1 MYYLTVNIQN
11 WILRAYTESEIERLQ
26 ESRAGGDRVVSL
38 TVQNFIVL
46 IYIFFMIRM
55 HNDIQKCIK
64 A

>member
-38 TVQNFIVL
+38 TVQNFMVL

-55 HNDIQKCIK
+55 HYDIQKCIK